1 MSPLSDLRAG
11 EWYLIISCEKCK
23 TRHPLF
29 RDLSKGESKIK
40 ATYKWSCPTC
50 GHESAYDS
58 DDIERYQHL
67 VANGRANL

>member
-1 MSPLSDLRAG
+1 
-11 EWYLIISCEKCK
+11 
-23 TRHPLF
+23 
-29 RDLSKGESKIK
+29 LSKGESKIK

-58 DDIERYQHL
+58 DDIERYQHR